1 MQLKKLHD
9 QNIYPFRLSLGA
21 LILITL
27 VIIPSLSNIFR
38 PAPRKGLSAHAS
50 LTAES
55 QNENAPH
62 EEKGVSAN
70 TTPEE
75 KLLREDDLESGDII
89 FRRGISLESRA
100 IISIDGDFGY
110 SHAGIIRKTGSR
122 IEVIHASYAEEGQT
136 QEIIINEPIEK
147 FLKPSSSSAA
157 AAYRLSAHDKSLP
170 LIALAEAER
179 FLSEKI
185 SFDKDFNVETADKIY
200 CTELIWLSFKKAG
213 VDLTAGRFDR
223 VPYLFG
229 KPDKDYILPSSLLNS
244 SQLQKVWAS
253 Q

>member
-1 MQLKKLHD
+1 MRPEKL
-9 QNIYPFRLSLGA
+9 QNQNTSALLLSVGA
-21 LILITL
+21 SILITL
-27 VIIPSLSNIFR
+27 VGIFSLIDMVWQ
-38 PAPRKGLSAHAS
+38 PAQMSLSAHAS
-50 LTAES
+50 LKAKSLNQTTL
-55 QNENAPH
+55 H
-62 EEKGVSAN
+62 EEKGGSEAA
-70 TTPEE
+70 TPEA
-75 KLLREDDLESGDII
+75 KLLRESELESGDII

-100 IISIDGDFGY
+100 IISLDGDFGY

-122 IEVIHASYAEEGQT
+122 LEVIHASYAEEGQT

-157 AAYRLSAHDKSLP
+157 VVYRLNAQDKILP

-179 FLSEKI
+179 FLNERI
-185 SFDKDFNVETADKIY
+185 SFDKDFDVETADKIY

-223 VPYLFG
+223 VPYLLG

-253 Q
+253 K